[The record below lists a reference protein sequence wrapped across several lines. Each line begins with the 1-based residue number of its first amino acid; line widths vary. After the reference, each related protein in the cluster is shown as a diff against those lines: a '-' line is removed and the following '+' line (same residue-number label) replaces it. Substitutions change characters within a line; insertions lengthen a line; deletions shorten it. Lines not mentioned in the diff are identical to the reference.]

1 MRINR
6 PFSAGS
12 IVVIIASVL
21 AIVLM
26 HHDVYYSHK
35 LHMNDGLAAVMTLFL
50 LMNIGTRIV
59 TRLSEI
65 KLLVAVGN
73 AGAIF
78 VCVIFYWFILIF
90 WFFYGFNGARLPL
103 TYYFGVVLNT
113 IVFFS
118 AFKPFWKVLEKFYG
132 FNETHDAE
140 D

>member
-6 PFSAGS
+6 PFSTGS
-12 IVVIIASVL
+12 ILVIIASVL
-21 AIVLM
+21 VIVLM
-26 HHDVYYSHK
+26 QYDVYFSRK
-35 LHMNDGLAAVMTLFL
+35 LRMTDGLADVMTLFL
-50 LMNIGTRIV
+50 LMNIGTRIF

-90 WFFYGFNGARLPL
+90 WLFYGFNGANLPV

-113 IVFFS
+113 IVFCS
-118 AFKPFWKVLEKFYG
+118 AFRPFWKVMEKFYG
-132 FNETHDAE
+132 FNEQN
-140 D
+140 

>member
-6 PFSAGS
+6 PFSTGS
-12 IVVIIASVL
+12 ILVIIASVL

-26 HHDVYYSHK
+26 QHDVYFSRK
-35 LHMNDGLAAVMTLFL
+35 LRMNDGFATVMTLFL
-50 LMNIGTRIV
+50 LMNISTRIF

-90 WFFYGFNGARLPL
+90 WLFYGFNGANLPV

-113 IVFFS
+113 IVFIS
-118 AFKPFWKVLEKFYG
+118 AFKPFWKVMEKFYG
-132 FNETHDAE
+132 FNEQN
-140 D
+140 